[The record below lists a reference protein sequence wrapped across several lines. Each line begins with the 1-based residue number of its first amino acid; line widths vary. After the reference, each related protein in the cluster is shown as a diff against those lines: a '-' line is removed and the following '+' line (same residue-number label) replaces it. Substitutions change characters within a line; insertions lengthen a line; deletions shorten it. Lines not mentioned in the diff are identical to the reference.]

1 MASSKLMNDLPE
13 KQLDKDNFDPVF
25 RKKDF
30 QKVRRYVIET
40 LDLRR
45 RTQADILKMKQRV
58 RVQHQEVEIQDK
70 EQLEFL
76 KEDPRKQN
84 VDANQ

>member
-1 MASSKLMNDLPE
+1 LASSKLINDLPE

-45 RTQADILKMKQRV
+45 RTQADILKMK
-58 RVQHQEVEIQDK
+58 
-70 EQLEFL
+70 
-76 KEDPRKQN
+76 
-84 VDANQ
+84 